1 MQLFPTC
8 SKKTIVWLTILSG
21 LAFLATIGIILFSSN
36 LFSAESEQ
44 NTGDA
49 GSGSSEESTILEN
62 TIGVNKL
69 LSNSNDVVQE
79 ATFVEDFDR
88 Y

>member
-1 MQLFPTC
+1 MLC
-8 SKKTIVWLTILSG
+8 MVLYSSL
-21 LAFLATIGIILFSSN
+21 IGIILFSSN